1 MKVSIVTPSFN
12 QGQFIERT
20 LQSVASQTGAVIEH
34 VVFDGGSTDNTVD
47 ILRRFSPP
55 VRWVSEK
62 DRGQA
67 HAVNKGIRATDG
79 EIIGWLNSD
88 DIYYPGAIARVVA
101 FFEANPEIDVVYG
114 WADHIDLNDRA
125 FEPYPTARWNFEH
138 LKETCIICQPAL
150 FFRRRL
156 VHEHGLLDESLSYCM
171 DYEYWLRLGK
181 AGVRFGYLEARLA
194 GSRLYAENKTLGAR
208 VKVHREINDMF
219 KRLFGRVP
227 DKWLFNYAHAVVEER
242 SSKEGNARTF
252 AIQVGAVSFLSALK
266 WNRRV
271 SAAMRKIVLLWI
283 LTNEKPESRL
293 TGSYPDGWAGPRL
306 KIQVA
311 PSTSAQTLEIEL
323 LAPEWMP
330 QPRVTVK
337 ASRRGMRQG
346 VPLELVR
353 GANATWSL
361 PLEPAGG
368 YYKIRIAP
376 TFVPARSGIGED
388 QRELSVIMRRCAIVS
403 ADGLRIELFPEK
415 VSA

>member
-1 MKVSIVTPSFN
+1 MKVTIVTPSFN

-20 LQSVASQTGAVIEH
+20 LQSVAGQTGAEIEH
-34 VVFDGGSTDNTVD
+34 VIFDGGSTDGTVD
-47 ILRRFSPP
+47 ILKHFSPP

-62 DRGQA
+62 DNGQA
-67 HAVNKGIRATDG
+67 NAVNKGIRATDG

-88 DIYYPGAIARVVA
+88 DVYYPGAIARVVA

-125 FEPYPTARWNFEH
+125 FEPYPTARWNYEH
-138 LKETCIICQPAL
+138 LKETCIICQPAS
-150 FFRRRL
+150 FFRRR
-156 VHEHGLLDESLSYCM
+156 VVEQNGLLDESLNYCM

-227 DKWLFNYAHAVVEER
+227 DRWLFNYAHAVVEQR
-242 SSKEGNARTF
+242 SSIHRNTRTF
-252 AIQVGAVSFLSALK
+252 AIQVGAISLLSALR
-266 WNRRV
+266 WNWRV
-271 SAAMRKIVLLWI
+271 SAAMRRIVFFWI
-283 LTNEKPESRL
+283 VTSVKPENRL
-293 TGSYPDGWAGPRL
+293 TGTYPDGWAGPRL

-311 PSTSAQTLEIEL
+311 PATSAQTLEIEFV
-323 LAPEWMP
+323 APEWMP
-330 QPRVTVK
+330 HPKVTVR
-337 ASRRGMRQG
+337 ASRRGRRQG

-361 PLEPAGG
+361 PLGPAGG
-368 YYKIRIAP
+368 YYKIRIVPA
-376 TFVPARSGIGED
+376 FVPARSGIGED
-388 QRELSVIMRRCAIVS
+388 ERELAVIMRRCAIVS
-403 ADGLRIELFPEK
+403 VDGLSIELFPEK